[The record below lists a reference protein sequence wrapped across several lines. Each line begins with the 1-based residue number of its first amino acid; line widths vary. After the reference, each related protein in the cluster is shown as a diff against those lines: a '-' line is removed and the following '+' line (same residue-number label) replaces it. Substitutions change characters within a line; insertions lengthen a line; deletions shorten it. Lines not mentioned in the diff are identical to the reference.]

1 MEAMIFESHA
11 HYDDEQFEEDRT
23 ELLNSM
29 QENGIGTIIN
39 VGATFNPAQKWYNWH
54 KSIHLSMRQ

>member
-39 VGATFNPAQKWYNWH
+39 VGATF
-54 KSIHLSMRQ
+54 

>member
-1 MEAMIFESHA
+1 MIIDTHA

-29 QENGIGTIIN
+29 QEMALARLLMS
-39 VGATFNPAQKWYNWH
+39 VPLFNPAQKWYNWH
-54 KSIHLSMRQ
+54 KSTHLSMRQ